1 MRHPP
6 PARYTALPCEVGAGG
21 RPPEAIDEKAAGMI
35 VTIIAAMSE
44 NRVIGRA
51 GSLPW
56 RLPADLK
63 RFKSLT
69 VGHTVIM
76 GRKTFESIGRP
87 LPDRRSIVVTRNPQY
102 RAEGVLVVLCLED
115 ALQQVADDEQVFIIG
130 GGELY
135 RHALP
140 VADRLE
146 LTIVHAEVEG
156 DTSFPELDMKDWKL
170 IGEEHHEADDRHAYP
185 FTFQTYERR
194 GP

>member
-1 MRHPP
+1 MS
-6 PARYTALPCEVGAGG
+6 
-21 RPPEAIDEKAAGMI
+21 I
-35 VTIIAAMSE
+35 TIIAAMSE
-44 NRVIGRA
+44 NRIIGRA

-87 LPDRRSIVVTRNPQY
+87 LPDRRCIVITRNAEY
-102 RAEGVLVVLCLED
+102 RAEGAAVVLSLED
-115 ALQQVADDEQVFIIG
+115 ALQQVGDDEEAFIIG

-140 VADRLE
+140 FAHRLE
-146 LTIVHAEVEG
+146 LTIVHAVIEG
-156 DTSFPELDMKDWKL
+156 DTSFPELDLKDWQL
-170 IGEEHHEADDRHAYP
+170 IGEEHHEADDHHAYP
-185 FTFQTYERR
+185 YTFRRYERAA
-194 GP
+194 PA